1 MQRCPPAHYYVTHS
15 LTAAWK
21 LVSSG
26 VKLYNCVQCP
36 AHAVCFSAS
45 YRWPPCSLFQCVHTD
60 LSRLITFENMI
71 FMLLRMIICVQNLW
85 KDYTLT
91 LDLFISDFGGKINSF
106 LTWTNLN
113 ICTLVRPSQSQTKP
127 PPCLH
132 ILPSSFAGLL
142 PVPARRTGW
151 LQRILKSKSNTIS
164 GDTRCVLLWLSS
176 LLTQKN

>member
-1 MQRCPPAHYYVTHS
+1 MSPCPCPLLCYSPACPGRGDP
-15 LTAAWK
+15 AAWK

-91 LDLFISDFGGKINSF
+91 LDLYVSDFGGKINSF
-106 LTWTNLN
+106 LTWTNLS
-113 ICTLVRPSQSQTKP
+113 ICTLVRPPQSQTKP
-127 PPCLH
+127 LPPHPTVQFCWAA
-132 ILPSSFAGLL
+132 SC
-142 PVPARRTGW
+142 AR
-151 LQRILKSKSNTIS
+151 
-164 GDTRCVLLWLSS
+164 
-176 LLTQKN
+176 QKNRVTSKNPKI